1 MAQLSKLQVKRL
13 AALARLTRM
22 QREAELAALARLNA
36 RARALDA
43 RIASLQAEER
53 STRETLAQ
61 EPASGQ
67 NTLAYLRYLS
77 LEDTRLRAARTDLD
91 PALAAQHGA
100 TARAVGRH
108 DVVTKLGHPKRGAP
122 R

>member
-1 MAQLSKLQVKRL
+1 MAQMSKLQVARL
-13 AALARLTRM
+13 TKLARLTRM
-22 QREAELAALARLNA
+22 QSEAELAALARLNA
-36 RARALDA
+36 QARALDL

-53 STRETLAQ
+53 SSRATLALD
-61 EPASGQ
+61 PTFGQ

-77 LEDTRLRAARTDLD
+77 LEETRLRAARDELN
-91 PALAAQHGA
+91 PAIAKQHDA

-108 DVVTKLGHPKRGAP
+108 DVVTKLGRPKREMP